1 MKYKNNWVTISY
13 NDYKKRSKE
22 VNDLFDSIVNEKI
35 HRVYPDRI
43 LCDTEVKS
51 RCLAHNDKNIF
62 YNDSNHLSKYGAR
75 LVTEAIINKINKI
88 K

>member
-1 MKYKNNWVTISY
+1 M
-13 NDYKKRSKE
+13 
-22 VNDLFDSIVNEKI
+22 FDSIVNEKI